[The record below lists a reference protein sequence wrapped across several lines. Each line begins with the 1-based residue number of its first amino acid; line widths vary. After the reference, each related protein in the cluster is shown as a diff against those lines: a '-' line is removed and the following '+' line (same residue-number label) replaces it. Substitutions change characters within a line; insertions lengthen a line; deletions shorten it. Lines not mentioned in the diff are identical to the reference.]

1 MMRARLIAGACAAAT
16 GLLLAPVA
24 DAATWRGKTR
34 QGRLAA
40 IVTGADG
47 LVTRVTIKYRAR
59 CTDGKGYRSGVVFL
73 PPLDASS
80 TTAFRDGGVI
90 KWTFKKSGER
100 ARGTTSV
107 NGELRSSGRWTGSF
121 RLRVKIRK
129 NGRVLATCRTGRIG
143 WKASPV

>member
-1 MMRARLIAGACAAAT
+1 MRARTIAVATTAA
-16 GLLLAPVA
+16 GLLIAPVA
-24 DAATWRGKTR
+24 DAAVWKGKTR

-40 IVTGADG
+40 VVTGPDG
-47 LVTRVTIKYRAR
+47 LVSRVTIRYRAR

-73 PPLDASS
+73 PPLDASAP
-80 TTAFRDGGVI
+80 TAFRDGGVI

-100 ARGTTSV
+100 ARGRTSA
-107 NGELRSSGRWTGSF
+107 NGGLRSSGRWTGNF

-129 NGRVLATCRTGRIG
+129 NGRLIATCRTGRIG

>member
-1 MMRARLIAGACAAAT
+1 MRGRLIAGACAAT

-24 DAATWRGKTR
+24 DAAVWKGKTR
-34 QGRLAA
+34 QGRMAA
-40 IVTGADG
+40 VVTGADG

-59 CTDGKGYRSGVVFL
+59 CSDGKGYRSGVVFL

-80 TTAFRDGGVI
+80 TTAFQDGGVI

-100 ARGTTSV
+100 ARGRTSV
-107 NGELRSSGRWTGSF
+107 TGGLRSSGRWTGNF
-121 RLRVKIRK
+121 RLRVKIRR
-129 NGRVLATCRTGRIG
+129 NGRVVATCRTGLIG